1 MDDLVIS
8 MAIAVVLSVIKNPD
22 KKAKLKKALL
32 KVRNQINF
40 AYKNDP
46 EFAPNQYDDPTIN
59 P

>member
-1 MDDLVIS
+1 